1 MYIIVTIVNNCT
13 VQLKSAKGVGFTYIC
28 ICIHTHAHT
37 CICMYVMIVLTIQE
51 KPFHSVC
58 ISNHDVY
65 FNTSQFYLSTMTI
78 KLKTTTKSN

>member
-37 CICMYVMIVLTIQE
+37 CICMYVMINYTGEALSQ
-51 KPFHSVC
+51 C
-58 ISNHDVY
+58 VY
-65 FNTSQFYLSTMTI
+65 I
-78 KLKTTTKSN
+78 KS